1 LATGAARAFKAVV
14 EASEAEQTMNPKAG
28 CLIAITALMAQTQA
42 SAQVYFRD
50 GHRVVEDCRSSD
62 AILRNIVAG
71 TYWACWM
78 PWRASVPNLI
88 NPVVLNRRQP
98 LAKPVT
104 QFVAA
109 LEANPAS
116 IARMPAIVGLSLA
129 YQARCKARS

>member
-1 LATGAARAFKAVV
+1 
-14 EASEAEQTMNPKAG
+14 MIPKAG

-62 AILRNIVAG
+62 AILRNNCSGYVLGVLDALEGERTKSHQPSCLEPSPAAG
-71 TYWACWM
+71 ET
-78 PWRASVPNLI
+78 
-88 NPVVLNRRQP
+88 
-98 LAKPVT
+98 VT

-109 LEANPAS
+109 LEANPAFNS
-116 IARMPAIVGLSLA
+116 PMPAIVGLSLA